1 MALLVLRSCVPLT
14 ISGSLDPLLVALS
27 IMLAVAASY
36 TALDLATRARA
47 SSHLTHAAWLAAAA
61 LAMGGGIWSMHFVGM
76 LAFSLPEIEIRYGL
90 GLTLASLAL
99 PIGVCGLGFALA
111 SRPRFGAFRLLAS
124 GLFVGLGIVGMHY
137 LGMAAMH
144 LPAELTH
151 DEIWV
156 VLSIAIAIGAAT
168 LAISL
173 VTRDTGPVERIGAA
187 IVMGAA
193 ISGMHYAAM
202 AGAHFELHAH
212 EAHTAS
218 LSVADTHL
226 ALWIATTTLLILGLA
241 LVASAMDRHHSLR
254 VAREAAQARE
264 SEERLDLLLE
274 SLTDYVIIG
283 LDAQGRVTR
292 WPQSARRV
300 MGYSAAEVIGSHVS
314 RFHTQ
319 AAREAGAADR
329 ELRIAAEEG
338 RFEEEGERVRRDGTA
353 FEASVVVHP
362 MRGPDGRLV
371 GFAKV
376 VRDVTEPKR
385 AQRELENARE
395 ALAQAQKTEAI
406 GQLTG
411 GVAHDFNN
419 LLMAITSSL
428 ELLQKRLPPDP
439 RLARLVGNA
448 MQGAERGVALTRR
461 MLAFARRQH
470 LEPQPVNLAALVY
483 GMTELLQRTIGPGI
497 RIETRFPLSLPSAK
511 VDAHQ
516 LELAILNLTVNAR
529 DAMPNGGT
537 VVIGGRAAPG
547 TTEGSAEVCVFVS
560 DEGVGMDAQTL
571 ARAREPF
578 FTTKGVGKGTGL
590 GLSMVHGLA
599 EQSRGR
605 LVLESSEGQGTTAE
619 IWLPVAEATPEQA
632 PNVVAFRGSTS
643 PRQEPSRVAAAPQ
656 GRRHLIILVVDDDP
670 LVLESTATMLE
681 ELGHVVLEARSGEE
695 ALSLLRQTRTLDVVV
710 TDYAM
715 PGLNGLEIAKQVA
728 ETRPGIPIIMASG
741 YAEVADEPA
750 VSVTRLAKPFTQEAL
765 RAALDIALQK
775 TPRIA

>member
-1 MALLVLRSCVPLT
+1 MVLLVLRPRVPMT
-14 ISGSLDPLLVALS
+14 ISGSLDPLVVALS
-27 IMLAVAASY
+27 IMIAVAASY

-47 SSHLTHAAWLAAAA
+47 SSHLAHAAWLAAAA
-61 LAMGGGIWSMHFVGM
+61 IAMGGGVWSMHFVGM
-76 LAFSLPEIEIRYGL
+76 LAFSLPDMEIRYGL

-99 PIGVCGLGFALA
+99 PIGVCGLGFAVA
-111 SRPRFGAFRLLAS
+111 SRPRFGAFSLLAS
-124 GLFVGLGIVGMHY
+124 GLFVGLGIAGMHY

-156 VLSIAIAIGAAT
+156 ALSIAIAIGAAT

-187 IVMGAA
+187 MVMGAA

-241 LVASAMDRHHSLR
+241 LVASVMDRHHSLR
-254 VAREAAQARE
+254 VAREAAQARD

-300 MGYSAAEVIGSHVS
+300 MGFSAAEVIGSHVS

-376 VRDVTEPKR
+376 VRDVTEPRR
-385 AQRELENARE
+385 AQRELESARE

-537 VVIGGRAAPG
+537 VVIGGREA
-547 TTEGSAEVCVFVS
+547 EGVAEGLGEVCLFVS

-605 LVLESSEGQGTTAE
+605 LVLESVVRQGTTAE
-619 IWLPVAEATPEQA
+619 IWLPIAEANLESA
-632 PNVVAFRGSTS
+632 SNVVAFPSTS
-643 PRQEPSRVAAAPQ
+643 AARHEPSRDAAATE

-670 LVLESTATMLE
+670 LVLESTAAMLE

-695 ALSLLRQTRTLDVVV
+695 ALSLLRQTRTLDLVV

-715 PGLNGLEIAKQVA
+715 PGLDGLEVARQIAEV
-728 ETRPGIPIIMASG
+728 RPGIPVVLASG
-741 YAEVADEPA
+741 YAELSDEPSA
-750 VSVTRLAKPFTQEAL
+750 SLTRLAKPFTQEA
-765 RAALDIALQK
+765 RIPTVSAAL
-775 TPRIA
+775 